1 VIINNYSYRILKQ
14 RTNAMKGL
22 AAQTDSYVGMDL
34 DRPRIDFVAV
44 ARGLGVTAH
53 RAGTLSDVCDLLE
66 AALRH
71 DGPTLL
77 DVEVDRAWKP
87 V

>member
-1 VIINNYSYRILKQ
+1 
-14 RTNAMKGL
+14 
-22 AAQTDSYVGMDL
+22 
-34 DRPRIDFVAV
+34 V

-53 RAGTLSDVCDLLE
+53 RAGTLSDVCDLLQ
-66 AALRH
+66 AALAH